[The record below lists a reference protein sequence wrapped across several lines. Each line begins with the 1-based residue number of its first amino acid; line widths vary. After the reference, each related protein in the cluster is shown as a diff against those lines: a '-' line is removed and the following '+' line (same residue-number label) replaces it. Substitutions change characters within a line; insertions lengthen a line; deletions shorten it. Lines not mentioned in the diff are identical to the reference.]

1 MSFRVK
7 ASAIAVSAAV
17 CMLLAPAATASAG
30 VSHAPVQVTGKKLK
44 GALLLPSRFQP
55 GYSTIFAGNSGGKL
69 EHGAVFHIPSMKCV
83 NFWNFI
89 GNVKGFGETAFA
101 TESATSKSGKA
112 PILEIFSQSVYQ
124 SASHHAATVLNG
136 QISARYKSCKS
147 VSFSDGNGGT
157 IHETVHAR
165 KAERVGG
172 HPSLLL
178 TQYLTDTKIKG
189 ARVVTKQLWTIAG
202 TNVYMMESHLLNV
215 TSPKPTL
222 SSLVLKLIAR
232 VRALT

>member
-1 MSFRVK
+1 M
-7 ASAIAVSAAV
+7 
-17 CMLLAPAATASAG
+17 
-30 VSHAPVQVTGKKLK
+30 
-44 GALLLPSRFQP
+44 
-55 GYSTIFAGNSGGKL
+55 
-69 EHGAVFHIPSMKCV
+69 FHIPSMKCV

-89 GNVKGFGETAFA
+89 GTVKGFGETAFA

-124 SASHHAATVLNG
+124 SASNHAATVLKG
-136 QISARYKSCKS
+136 QIGAKYKSCKS

-178 TQYLTDTKIKG
+178 TEYLTDTKIKG
-189 ARVVTKQLWTIAG
+189 MRLVTKALWTIAG
-202 TNVYMMESHLLNV
+202 TNVYMIDSALLNV
-215 TSPKPTL
+215 QSPKPTL
-222 SSLVLKLIAR
+222 SSLMLKLIAR
-232 VRALT
+232 VRALK